1 MEEKRKSGDEKRR
14 EFWSRHIA
22 ECRASGLSYAEYAR
36 GHNLKESAFSYWR
49 KRLSESSR
57 EKSALVELKVSAS
70 TTRGIE
76 IILGNQMRV
85 CVSSD
90 FDEAVLRKLIGVL
103 GSV

>member
-1 MEEKRKSGDEKRR
+1 MEEKKNGDGKRR
-14 EFWSRHIA
+14 EFWSRHID
-22 ECRASGLSYAEYAR
+22 ECRISGLSYAEYSR
-36 GHNLKESAFSYWR
+36 RHDLKESGFSYWR

-90 FDEAVLRKLIGVL
+90 FDEGVLRKLIGVL